1 MSLNLK
7 KSNYSLLLIVM
18 LTNIFQSYS
27 QEESWETY
35 IAQKE
40 KGYMAVTVNME
51 LKFSRPYYKN
61 LLIVGTQTSKCLKNG
76 YPKEEGLEDLYTFSD
91 SIANIINKGTKY
103 KLAGIITYQ
112 CAGFDVF
119 YVKDT
124 LGLRSNIDS
133 FINKNYAKSKNY
145 LVIEPDKKWVYYQD
159 SLFPKQLS
167 NDFFI
172 NHELL
177 SHLFYQ
183 GDDFTKPQKI
193 EHWIYFKREKRR
205 QKFINKIQVLN
216 FKVDSLSVKKGDYR
230 PYELKISREDK
241 LDPNSIS
248 VLTSMLKNLSN
259 SMYGTYDGWGIKPTI
274 KK

>member
-1 MSLNLK
+1 MSFKFK
-7 KSNYSLLLIVM
+7 KASYTLLSIVL
-18 LTNIFQSYS
+18 LTNIFQTFS

-51 LKFSRPYYKN
+51 LNFSRPYYKN

-76 YPKEEGLEDLYTFSD
+76 YPKEEGLEQLYTFSD
-91 SIANIINKGTKY
+91 SIANIINKHTKN

-124 LGLRSNIDS
+124 LGLRSNITS
-133 FINKNYAKSKNY
+133 FIKKNYAKSKNY
-145 LVIEPDKKWVYYQD
+145 MVIEPDKRWAYYQD

-172 NHELL
+172 NQELL

-193 EHWIYFKREKRR
+193 EHWLYFKREKRR
-205 QKFINKIQVLN
+205 QKFINKIQALN

-230 PYELKISREDK
+230 PYEIKISREDK
-241 LDPNSIS
+241 LDPNSIAI
-248 VLTSMLKNLSN
+248 LTAMLKNLSS
-259 SMYGTYDGWGIKPTI
+259 SMYGVYDGWGIKPTS
-274 KK
+274 KN

>member
-1 MSLNLK
+1 MSLIYK
-7 KSNYSLLLIVM
+7 KSNYTLLFIVL
-18 LTNIFQSYS
+18 LTNIFQSFS

-40 KGYMAVTVNME
+40 KGFMAVTVNME

-76 YPKEEGLEDLYTFSD
+76 YPKEEGLEQLYTFSD
-91 SIANIINKGTKY
+91 SIATIVNKHTKNR
-103 KLAGIITYQ
+103 LAGIITYQ
-112 CAGFDVF
+112 CVGFDIF

-124 LGLRSNIDS
+124 LDLRPNINT
-133 FINKNYAKSKNY
+133 FIKNNYAKSKNY
-145 LVIEPDKKWVYYQD
+145 LVIAPDKKWVYYQD

-177 SHLFYQ
+177 SQLFYQ
-183 GDDFTKPQKI
+183 GDNFTKPQKI

-205 QKFINKIQVLN
+205 QKFIDKIQALN
-216 FKVDSLSVKKGDYR
+216 FKVDSLSFKKSDYT

-241 LDPNSIS
+241 LDPNAIA
-248 VLTSMLKNLSN
+248 VLTAMLKNLSS
-259 SMYGTYDGWGIKPTI
+259 SMYGTYDGWGIKPI
-274 KK
+274 LKD

>member
-1 MSLNLK
+1 MSFKFK
-7 KSNYSLLLIVM
+7 KASYTLLSIVL
-18 LTNIFQSYS
+18 LTNIFQTFS

-51 LKFSRPYYKN
+51 LNFSRPYYKN

-76 YPKEEGLEDLYTFSD
+76 YPKEEGLEQLYTFSD
-91 SIANIINKGTKY
+91 SIANIVNKHTKN

-124 LGLRSNIDS
+124 LGLRSNITS
-133 FINKNYAKSKNY
+133 FIKKNYAKSKNY
-145 LVIEPDKKWVYYQD
+145 MVIEPDKRWAYYQD

-172 NHELL
+172 NQELL

-193 EHWIYFKREKRR
+193 EHWLYFKREKRR
-205 QKFINKIQVLN
+205 QKFINKIQALN

-230 PYELKISREDK
+230 PYEIKISREDK
-241 LDPNSIS
+241 LDPNSIAI
-248 VLTSMLKNLSN
+248 LTAMLKNLSS
-259 SMYGTYDGWGIKPTI
+259 SMYGVYDGWGIKPTS
-274 KK
+274 KN

>member
-1 MSLNLK
+1 MSFKFK
-7 KSNYSLLLIVM
+7 KASYTLLSIVL
-18 LTNIFQSYS
+18 LTNIFQTFS

-40 KGYMAVTVNME
+40 KGYKAVTVNME
-51 LKFSRPYYKN
+51 LNFSRPYYKN

-76 YPKEEGLEDLYTFSD
+76 YPKEEGLEQLYTFSD
-91 SIANIINKGTKY
+91 SIANIVNKHTKN

-124 LGLRSNIDS
+124 LGLRSNITS
-133 FINKNYAKSKNY
+133 FIKKNYAKSKNY
-145 LVIEPDKKWVYYQD
+145 MVIEPDKRWAYYQD

-172 NHELL
+172 NQELL

-193 EHWIYFKREKRR
+193 EHWLYFKREKRR

-216 FKVDSLSVKKGDYR
+216 FKVDSLSIKKGAYL
-230 PYELKISREDK
+230 PYELKISREDSVS
-241 LDPNSIS
+241 PESITK
-248 VLTSMLKNLSN
+248 VTKMLKLLSK
-259 SMYGTYDGWGIKPTI
+259 SFYGTYDGWGIKPTS
-274 KK
+274 KD

>member
-1 MSLNLK
+1 MSLIYK
-7 KSNYSLLLIVM
+7 KNNYTLLFIVL
-18 LTNIFQSYS
+18 LTNIFQSFS

-40 KGYMAVTVNME
+40 KGFMAVTVNME

-76 YPKEEGLEDLYTFSD
+76 YPKEEGLEQLYTFSD
-91 SIANIINKGTKY
+91 SIATIVNKHTKNR
-103 KLAGIITYQ
+103 LAGIITYQ
-112 CAGFDVF
+112 CVGFDIF

-124 LGLRSNIDS
+124 LDLRSNIAS
-133 FINKNYAKSKNY
+133 FIKNNYAKSKNY
-145 LVIEPDKKWVYYQD
+145 LVIAPDKKWAYYQD

-177 SHLFYQ
+177 SQLFYQ
-183 GDDFTKPQKI
+183 GDNFTKSKKI

-205 QKFINKIQVLN
+205 QKFIDKIQALN
-216 FKVDSLSVKKGDYR
+216 FKVDSLSFKKSDYT

-241 LDPNSIS
+241 LDPNAIA
-248 VLTSMLKNLSN
+248 VLTSMLKNLSS
-259 SMYGTYDGWGIKPTI
+259 SMYGTYDGWGIVPVAKD
-274 KK
+274 

>member
-1 MSLNLK
+1 MSFKFK
-7 KSNYSLLLIVM
+7 KASYTLLTIIL
-18 LTNIFQSYS
+18 LSNIFQAFS
-27 QEESWETY
+27 QDESWETY

-40 KGYMAVTVNME
+40 KGFMAVTVNME

-76 YPKEEGLEDLYTFSD
+76 YPKEEGLKKLYTFSD
-91 SIANIINKGTKY
+91 SIANIINKHTKN

-124 LGLRSNIDS
+124 IGLRSNINT
-133 FINKNYAKSKNY
+133 FIKSNYANSKNY
-145 LVIEPDKKWVYYQD
+145 LVIEPDKKWAYYQD

-193 EHWIYFKREKRR
+193 EHWVYFKREKRR
-205 QKFINKIQVLN
+205 QKFIDKIRVLN
-216 FKVDSLSVKKGDYR
+216 FKVDSLSFKKGDFM
-230 PYELKISREDK
+230 PYEIKISREDK
-241 LDPNSIS
+241 LEPNAIA
-248 VLTSMLKNLSN
+248 VLTAMLKNLSS
-259 SMYGTYDGWGIKPTI
+259 SMYGTYDGWGIVPVAKD
-274 KK
+274 

>member
-1 MSLNLK
+1 MSFNFK
-7 KSNYSLLLIVM
+7 KASYPLLSIVL
-18 LTNIFQSYS
+18 LTNIFQTFS

-40 KGYMAVTVNME
+40 KGYKAVTVNME
-51 LKFSRPYYKN
+51 LNFSRPYYKN

-76 YPKEEGLEDLYTFSD
+76 YPKEEGLEQLYTFSD
-91 SIANIINKGTKY
+91 SIANIVNKHTKN

-124 LGLRSNIDS
+124 LGLRSNITS
-133 FINKNYAKSKNY
+133 FIKKNYAKSKNY
-145 LVIEPDKKWVYYQD
+145 MVIEPDKRWAYYQD

-172 NHELL
+172 NQELL

-193 EHWIYFKREKRR
+193 EHWLYFKREKRR
-205 QKFINKIQVLN
+205 QKFINKIQALN

-230 PYELKISREDK
+230 PYEIKISREDK
-241 LDPNSIS
+241 LDPNSIAI
-248 VLTSMLKNLSN
+248 LTAMLKNLSS
-259 SMYGTYDGWGIKPTI
+259 SMYGVYDGWGIKPTS
-274 KK
+274 KN

>member
-1 MSLNLK
+1 MSLNFK
-7 KSNYSLLLIVM
+7 KSNYILLFIAL
-18 LTNIFQSYS
+18 LANIFQSFS

-40 KGYMAVTVNME
+40 KGFMAVTVNME
-51 LKFSRPYYKN
+51 LKYSRPYYKN
-61 LLIVGTQTSKCLKNG
+61 LLVVGTQTSKCQKNG
-76 YPKEEGLEDLYTFSD
+76 YPEEEGLEKLYTFSD
-91 SIANIINKGTKY
+91 SIASIISKRTKN

-124 LGLRSNIDS
+124 VGLRSNINT
-133 FINKNYAKSKNY
+133 FINNNYANSKNY
-145 LVIEPDKKWVYYQD
+145 LVIEPDKKWAYYQD

-177 SHLFYQ
+177 SHLFYE
-183 GDDFTKPQKI
+183 GNDFTKPHKI

-205 QKFINKIQVLN
+205 QKFINKIQALN
-216 FKVDSLSVKKGDYR
+216 FKVDSLSYKKGDYT
-230 PYELKISREDK
+230 PYELKISRVDK
-241 LDPNSIS
+241 LHPTSIA
-248 VLTSMLKNLSN
+248 VLTAMLKNLSR
-259 SMYGTYDGWGIKPTI
+259 SMYGTYDGWGIKPTP
-274 KK
+274 KD